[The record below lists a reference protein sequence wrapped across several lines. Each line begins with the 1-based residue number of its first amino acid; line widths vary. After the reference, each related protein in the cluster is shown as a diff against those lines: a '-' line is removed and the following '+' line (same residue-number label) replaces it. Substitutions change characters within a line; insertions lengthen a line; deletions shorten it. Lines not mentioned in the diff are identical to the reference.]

1 MAAVR
6 VRLFHELKTAAG
18 SSEITVTA
26 NNIGELV
33 RTLAEKHGEMTKNVL
48 FDHEGHFREYAFIY
62 INNILQKPVDMS
74 VPLKDG
80 DVILVIPPV
89 SGG

>member
-1 MAAVR
+1 MR
-6 VRLFHELKTAAG
+6 VRLFHELRTVARSG
-18 SSEITVTA
+18 EITITA
-26 NNIGELV
+26 DNVGELL
-33 RTLAEKHGEMTKNVL
+33 RMLAEKYGEVTRNVL
-48 FDHEGHFREYAFIY
+48 FDREGRFREYAFIY
-62 INNILQKPVDMS
+62 INNILQKPVDTS